1 MKYRRI
7 DVYVPET
14 HAGIVKD
21 AMFAAGA
28 GAVGNYDCCCFQVCG
43 RGQFRP
49 LVGSDP
55 FIGAQGRVEHVTEW
69 KLEMICP
76 EGRIPGRD
84 CSVERGASLRNSRV
98 SALERGDGIGRR
110 GGISVFSVWLFPGV
124 SYITAIVSFK
134 QDMGRHAEMDA
145 FEEPCAC

>member
-55 FIGAQGRVEHVTEW
+55 FIDAQGRLEHVTKW

-76 EGRIPGRD
+76 EGRIRD
-84 CSVERGASLRNSRV
+84 VIAALKEAHPYETPAFQHWSVEM
-98 SALERGDGIGRR
+98 E
-110 GGISVFSVWLFPGV
+110 
-124 SYITAIVSFK
+124 
-134 QDMGRHAEMDA
+134 
-145 FEEPCAC
+145 

>member
-1 MKYRRI
+1 MTLEELWKPIFLKGYESQFEGDLKTLHSDGRI
-7 DVYVPET
+7 LIGRAVTCTFVPSRPDLHET
-14 HAGIVKD
+14 
-21 AMFAAGA
+21 MFAAGA

-76 EGRIPGRD
+76 EGRIRD
-84 CSVERGASLRNSRV
+84 VIAALKEAHPYETPAFQHWSVEM
-98 SALERGDGIGRR
+98 E
-110 GGISVFSVWLFPGV
+110 
-124 SYITAIVSFK
+124 
-134 QDMGRHAEMDA
+134 
-145 FEEPCAC
+145 

>member
-69 KLEMICP
+69 KLE
-76 EGRIPGRD
+76 
-84 CSVERGASLRNSRV
+84 
-98 SALERGDGIGRR
+98 RGDGIGRR